1 MKIALLSNV
10 NVNMI
15 IQRLSVDAD
24 IYYPEGYNTWVQDLL
39 QSDSNLYKFNPHAIF
54 ILVDGYEIFKNVENV
69 SINNIMD
76 QYISYVENSVKCH
89 SNITYF
95 ISNIDIPLKKLQAIK
110 SYRIEK
116 EIEFLWYKKLYD
128 LSEKYS
134 NLYIFDIKKIIE
146 EMGRDVFYSNKV
158 WYLSG
163 SKYSVRAEKHIIKLI
178 NQHINALLGKRK
190 KCLVLDL
197 DNTLWGGVVGE
208 DGINGISL
216 SDNKEGAR
224 YKDFQKRIKE
234 IKDTGIILSIV
245 SKNNYDDALEVMR
258 SHSDMVLKEN
268 DFVGMKINWNVKPQ
282 NIEELS
288 EELNIGKESFVF
300 IDDNPVE
307 RNMVANEIPE
317 VSVPEFPAD
326 TCELER
332 YVVDIYN
339 EHFLILDV
347 TNEDKKK
354 TEMYVQNFKRSQ
366 EQKQYST
373 IDEYLKSLETE
384 IHIRKART
392 EDIHRVAQLS
402 QKTNQFNLTTK
413 RYTELDIHN
422 MINSDKYLVYVAS
435 VKDKFGDNGQCVVV
449 IVEKKDYVTVNIDT
463 FIMSCRVMGRFIED
477 SIISYIERDVRD
489 KGFDEVRAYYYPTKK
504 NIPVKDLFD
513 RLGYDIINVDEN
525 NGNKD
530 YKIKLTGNVLESL
543 KRKNSFSKTII
554 S

>member
-513 RLGYDIINVDEN
+513 RLGYDVINVDEN

>member
-1 MKIALLSNV
+1 
-10 NVNMI
+10 MI

-513 RLGYDIINVDEN
+513 RLGYDVINVDEN